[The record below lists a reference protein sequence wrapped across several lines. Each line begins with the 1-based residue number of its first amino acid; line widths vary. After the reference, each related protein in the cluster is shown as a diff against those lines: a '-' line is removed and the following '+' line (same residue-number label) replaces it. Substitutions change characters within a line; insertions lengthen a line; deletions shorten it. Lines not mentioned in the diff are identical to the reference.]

1 MSDGGA
7 LFRVR
12 SDAQAR
18 VKAQMQE
25 ILINKNDV
33 GGYEYNA
40 AVTLIKHINRVLE
53 QQFFEESADGMDGLG
68 SEMPNTL
75 TNYKSNI
82 AIKKINVKRQSITE
96 AQAASSTINIVAP
109 EITTNANAQDEADR
123 QNTARLLMIGIKESI
138 AAAITSIFGA
148 QITNPILCIT
158 DGSDFRTVY
167 EYNLHRILSAVKR
180 GAKLP
185 TAAWLRQMMVDV
197 MATTFDWRE
206 SAATN
211 LEQLSIAIA
220 KAATYGVRFH
230 NDMKGLVIT
239 EIFSHAAQQPWGS
252 ELAGE
257 QRKIKAKYLY
267 NRVYDAESIIDMMI
281 YLATVDKQRNCQE
294 ATAPENSKTS
304 NMVNIS
310 IERLQQLVQH
320 LP

>member
-1 MSDGGA
+1 M
-7 LFRVR
+7 
-12 SDAQAR
+12 
-18 VKAQMQE
+18 
-25 ILINKNDV
+25 INKNDV

-109 EITTNANAQDEADR
+109 EITTNANAQDKADR
-123 QNTARLLMIGIKESI
+123 QNTARILTIGIKESI
-138 AAAITSIFGA
+138 AAAITSIVGA

-185 TAAWLRQMMVDV
+185 LATAIRQMMVDV
-197 MATTFDWRE
+197 MVTTFYW
-206 SAATN
+206 
-211 LEQLSIAIA
+211 
-220 KAATYGVRFH
+220 
-230 NDMKGLVIT
+230 
-239 EIFSHAAQQPWGS
+239 
-252 ELAGE
+252 
-257 QRKIKAKYLY
+257 RKIA
-267 NRVYDAESIIDMMI
+267 
-281 YLATVDKQRNCQE
+281 
-294 ATAPENSKTS
+294 SKTS
-304 NMVNIS
+304 SSSRPPSRRPPHTASGFIMI
-310 IERLQQLVQH
+310 
-320 LP
+320 